1 MKKIKIKIKGDFDQD
16 ANPMKELGYGLSK
29 INENGL
35 SKINENGLNK
45 INFEEKE
52 QKKMNAG
59 KYKMKLKI
67 K

>member
-16 ANPMKELGYGLSK
+16 ANPMKELGY
-29 INENGL
+29 GL

>member
-1 MKKIKIKIKGDFDQD
+1 MKNIKIKIKGDFDQD
-16 ANPMKELGYGLSK
+16 ANPMKELGY
-29 INENGL
+29 GL

>member
-16 ANPMKELGYGLSK
+16 ANPMKELGYGLS
-29 INENGL
+29 N
-35 SKINENGLNK
+35 INENGLNK

-52 QKKMNAG
+52 QKKMGGG

>member
-35 SKINENGLNK
+35 NK

-52 QKKMNAG
+52 QKKMNSG